1 MMSFFKKSKPGSN
14 QMPEISRDANL
25 QAMVIT
31 ASHICDASI
40 RDLDLTSGLTN
51 KDWELIWS
59 SLLFGGLR
67 FMSSAESIDFTNLVI
82 GNSNVDEK
90 LKEVHRKV
98 STEPDETVFY
108 SLKPEHQEWLN
119 TINKQIYE
127 IAFEEGLLKHT
138 NVDRNY
144 IYEQVLPFVEHY
156 ITKKANPLTDTHL
169 AFAQIIASSISLA
182 AEEIISQEPKYG
194 LQATKDRYGACQVV
208 FSLAM
213 FLFIQRV

>member
-1 MMSFFKKSKPGSN
+1 MGLFKKSKSN
-14 QMPEISRDANL
+14 SGQMPEISRDSNL

-31 ASHICDASI
+31 ASHICDASS
-40 RDLDLTSGLTN
+40 RDLDLTANLSD

-67 FMSSAESIDFTNLVI
+67 FMSSAESIEFTNLFI
-82 GNSNVDEK
+82 SNSNISDK
-90 LKEVHRKV
+90 IKKVHGKV
-98 STEPDETVFY
+98 STEPDEAVFY
-108 SLKPEHQEWLN
+108 AFKPEHQEWLN
-119 TINKQIYE
+119 SVNKQIYE
-127 IAFEEGLLKHT
+127 IAFEEGLIKHT

-156 ITKKANPLTDTHL
+156 ITRKASPLTDVHS
-169 AFAQIIASSISLA
+169 AFTQIVASSISLA
-182 AEEIISQEPKYG
+182 AEEIISQEPRYG